1 MPSDRQ
7 YELRRGVTVYA
18 TGFVFTHNQ
27 LEQIARGACDEQF
40 RMKNGGNSDLVFALM
55 WHVER
60 YKYEIIPLY
69 DGNVR
74 QEYLFATSFF
84 PYVKKHKDGDS
95 IYQRLSSLSEED
107 QATWYERYG
116 KYADVPLTDCEK
128 RTICYPTHV
137 AVASFLRSEV
147 SRVISENKDLW
158 DLVEPIPTLQET
170 MAQFAA
176 YVNAPRARRP

>member
-1 MPSDRQ
+1 
-7 YELRRGVTVYA
+7 
-18 TGFVFTHNQ
+18 
-27 LEQIARGACDEQF
+27 
-40 RMKNGGNSDLVFALM
+40 M
-55 WHVER
+55 WR

-74 QEYLFATSFF
+74 QGYLFATSFF
-84 PYVKKHKDGDS
+84 PYFEKHKDGDS

-107 QATWYERYG
+107 QATWYDRYG

-128 RTICYPTHV
+128 RTIPYYTHL

-170 MAQFAA
+170 IAQFAA
-176 YVNAPRARRP
+176 CVHARRTRQT

>member
-27 LEQIARGACDEQF
+27 LEQIAR
-40 RMKNGGNSDLVFALM
+40 GNSDLVFALM

-107 QATWYERYG
+107 QATWYERTRRHTPSKRYG

-147 SRVISENKDLW
+147 SRVISRNRDLW
-158 DLVEPIPTLQET
+158 DLVEPIPTLQEST
-170 MAQFAA
+170 SL
-176 YVNAPRARRP
+176 YS